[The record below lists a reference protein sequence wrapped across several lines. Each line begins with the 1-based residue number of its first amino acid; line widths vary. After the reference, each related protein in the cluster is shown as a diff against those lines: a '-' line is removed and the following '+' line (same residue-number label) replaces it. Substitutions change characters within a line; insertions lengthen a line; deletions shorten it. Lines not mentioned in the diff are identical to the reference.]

1 MCLDWDW
8 YLRLSTTFIRNTQM
22 HLLALREVYKLVCLF
37 IIIVK
42 GRLKLIFDFDIVYS
56 LKV

>member
-1 MCLDWDW
+1 
-8 YLRLSTTFIRNTQM
+8 M